1 MSRPQQYKAVRLRW
15 IPAVL
20 GLGVVIALAGCS
32 AGQTAQTRTEVAAVS
47 GGSGDVQAIAVRNAM
62 FTFPTGR
69 SVYPAGAS
77 VPLSA
82 VLINSG
88 SQGDRLVRVSSTYAT
103 SAQISGDTNLPGRTS
118 LIATGVLPPSLR
130 PVASAQPTSGSAEPP
145 STSQSA
151 PPGSPTT
158 TATSPT
164 TTATS
169 ALTSGPVMPSMPAGP
184 VAGPS
189 GEPTLTITLTGLKQ
203 LMTPGVTIPVTFVF
217 ERAGA
222 VTVQVPIGDDPTPR
236 PGSGQQ

>member
-1 MSRPQQYKAVRLRW
+1 
-15 IPAVL
+15 
-20 GLGVVIALAGCS
+20 VIALAGCS

-47 GGSGDVQAIAVRNAM
+47 GGSGDVQTIAVRNAM

-69 SVYPAGAS
+69 SSYPAGAS

-88 SQGDRLVRVSSTYAT
+88 SQGDRLVRVSSTYTT
-103 SAQISGDTNLPGRTS
+103 SAQISGDTNLPGGTS

-130 PVASAQPTSGSAEPP
+130 PVASAQPTSGSAQPP
-145 STSQSA
+145 TTSQSA

-169 ALTSGPVMPSMPAGP
+169 PTTTATSALTSSPVTPSMPAGP
-184 VAGPS
+184 VTGPS

-203 LMTPGVTIPVTFVF
+203 VMTPGVTIPVTFVF

-222 VTVQVPIGDDPTPR
+222 VTVQVPIGDDPSPR